1 MNPLGTLKSLL
12 LAFHGGGEPR
22 HLAAGFALGAALGL
36 VPKGNLFAAGF
47 FLLFFLFNVNKGMA
61 LLSAAAFTAV
71 AYAIDPV
78 AHHIGLFL
86 LKSGALHGLWTF
98 LYDLPIV
105 PLTRF
110 NNTVV
115 LGNLVLGI
123 VFYFPLY
130 DGFLRAQRHYD
141 LHLRARVENL
151 AIVKA
156 IGGWDKFQAYKAKY
170 DRFLK

>member
-1 MNPLGTLKSLL
+1 MNPLGALKSLL

-61 LLSAAAFTAV
+61 FLSAAGFTAI

-78 AHHIGLFL
+78 AHRLGLLL
-86 LKSGALHGLWTF
+86 LKAGALHGLWTA
-98 LYDLPIV
+98 LYGLPIV

-115 LGNLVLGI
+115 LGNLVLG
-123 VFYFPLY
+123 VVLYFPLY
-130 DGFLRAQRHYD
+130 YGFLRAQRHYD

-156 IGGWDKFQAYKAKY
+156 IGGWDKFQNYKAKY
-170 DRFLK
+170 DRWLK